1 MKKNLNNLFINLILL
16 ILINLISTLLYFRID
31 LTEDK
36 KYSISST
43 SKNIINEIDDVMYIK
58 IYLEGDFPSGFKRLQ
73 NSTIDLLNQLK
84 KHNQLIKYELIN
96 PNIKNIEERNNLY
109 KQLYEVGLNPTNLQT
124 QNSGTKTE
132 QIIFPGAIIYY
143 KGKEICVNL
152 LQSQFGTHHEKVLNN
167 SIENIEFEFIN
178 AFNKL
183 INDYKPNIAFLTG
196 NGQLNGSEILS
207 IKYGL
212 NNTSESLSKYYTINE
227 FNIKDWRLDSSKTNF
242 SIKDQQTKI
251 NRFDVLIIAK
261 PTIPFNK
268 LEKLLLDQYI
278 MNGGKILW
286 LIDGVSM
293 DMDSL
298 KNNQSFSMALPKNLN
313 IDDMLFKYGVRINHN
328 LIMDIQCD
336 KIPVITNFNVNQP
349 SKSLFPWFYN
359 PLIISKNNHPI
370 TKNIDAI
377 KTSFISTIDTI
388 RSSKVHKKIILKTSP
403 YTKLVYSPH
412 RVSLNILEEKG
423 SIEKYNDGPLNT
435 GVMLSGKFKSFFE
448 NSVPLKNNKIKKE
461 SVETEMIFFSDGD
474 IIKND
479 INSNNKPYEIGY
491 NPFSKEIFQGNKQLI
506 INSIHY
512 LTGNKKLLDLRRN
525 NFKIRLLDKKEI
537 SVNKIKWQIL
547 NIFFPLIIVLIFG
560 LIFNLIRNKQFK

>member
-1 MKKNLNNLFINLILL
+1 VKKNLNNLFINLILL

-227 FNIKDWRLDSSKTNF
+227 FNIKDWTLDSSKTNF

>member
-1 MKKNLNNLFINLILL
+1 MKKNLNNLSINLILL

-36 KYSISST
+36 KHSISST
-43 SKNIINEIDDVMYIK
+43 SKKIINEIDDVMYIK

-73 NSTIDLLNQLK
+73 NSTIELLNQLK

-152 LQSQFGTHHEKVLNN
+152 LQSQLGTHHEKVLNN

-178 AFNKL
+178 AFNNL

-227 FNIKDWRLDSSKTNF
+227 FNIKDWTVDSGKTNF

-278 MNGGKILW
+278 MNGGKTLW

-298 KNNQSFSMALPKNLN
+298 KNNQAFSMALPKNLN

-435 GVMLSGKFKSFFE
+435 GVLLSGKFKSFFE

-461 SVETEMIFFSDGD
+461 SEETEMIFFSDGD

-491 NPFSKEIFQGNKQLI
+491 NPFSKENFQGNKQLI

-560 LIFNLIRNKQFK
+560 IIFNLIRNKQFK

>member
-16 ILINLISTLLYFRID
+16 ILINLISTLLYFSID

-84 KHNQLIKYELIN
+84 KHNELIKYELIN

-109 KQLYEVGLNPTNLQT
+109 KQLYDVGLNPTNLQT

-152 LQSQFGTHHEKVLNN
+152 LQSQLGTHHEKVLNN

-227 FNIKDWRLDSSKTNF
+227 FNIKDWTVDSGKTNF

-298 KNNQSFSMALPKNLN
+298 KNNQAFSMALPKNLN

-377 KTSFISTIDTI
+377 KTTFISTIDTI

-403 YTKLVYSPH
+403 YTKLLYSPH

-435 GVMLSGKFKSFFE
+435 GVLLSGKFKSFFE

-479 INSNNKPYEIGY
+479 VNSNNKPYEIGY

>member
-36 KYSISST
+36 KYSISSN

-152 LQSQFGTHHEKVLNN
+152 LQSQLGTHHEKVLNN

-178 AFNKL
+178 AFNNL

-227 FNIKDWRLDSSKTNF
+227 FNIKDWTVDSGKTNF

-278 MNGGKILW
+278 MNGGKTLW

-298 KNNQSFSMALPKNLN
+298 KNNQAFSMALPKNLN

-388 RSSKVHKKIILKTSP
+388 KSSKVHKKIILKTSP

-435 GVMLSGKFKSFFE
+435 GVLLSGKFKSFFE

-547 NIFFPLIIVLIFG
+547 NIFFPLIMVLIFG

>member
-109 KQLYEVGLNPTNLQT
+109 KQLYEVGLKPTNLQT

-152 LQSQFGTHHEKVLNN
+152 LQSQLGTHHEKVLNN

-227 FNIKDWRLDSSKTNF
+227 FNIKDWTVDSGKTNF

-298 KNNQSFSMALPKNLN
+298 KNNQAFSMAIPKNLN
-313 IDDMLFKYGVRINHN
+313 IDDMLFKYGVRINHD

-336 KIPVITNFNVNQP
+336 KIPVITNFNINQT

-388 RSSKVHKKIILKTSP
+388 RSSKVHKQIILKTSP

-435 GVMLSGKFKSFFE
+435 GVILSGKFKSFFE
-448 NSVPLKNNKIKKE
+448 NSVPLKSNKIKKE

-479 INSNNKPYEIGY
+479 VNSNNKPYEIGY